1 MRVVQI
7 IKDSERKIA
16 IVQGS
21 KLILL
26 KDYKSLYDLAKAA
39 DHENKLITDV
49 AYNNRSVDYLDY
61 NKIYAKQSLWSILPA
76 FDHPYDTAHCLI
88 TGTGLTHLSS
98 AMGRDTMHRDS
109 QHSKISTPETD
120 TLKMYRMG
128 VEGGKPK
135 SGTIG
140 TSPEWFYKGS
150 GAIVRASGDGLEI
163 PSYAQS
169 SGEEAELTGLYI
181 IGKKGLPRRI
191 GFAAGNEFSDHKLEK
206 SNYLY
211 LGHSK
216 LRQCSI
222 GPEAI
227 IGINLKNKIT
237 GLVTIKRDHKLI
249 YKNNVQ
255 TGTCNMCHSLRN
267 IEFHHFKYDQNRIIG
282 DAHIHFLGAAGLS
295 YSSGVR
301 LVANDIV
308 TIRWSGFGKPLINKL
323 VLTRKRKEC
332 YTFNAL

>member
-7 IKDSERKIA
+7 TKGSERRIA
-16 IVQGS
+16 IVHGS

-39 DHENKLITDV
+39 DHQNKLITDL
-49 AYNNRSVDYLDY
+49 AYNNKSAEYLDY
-61 NKIYAKQSLWSILPA
+61 NKIYAKQSLWTILPA
-76 FDHPYDTAHCLI
+76 FDHPYDSAHCLI

-98 AMGRDTMHRDS
+98 AMGRDTMHRANPPS
-109 QHSKISTPETD
+109 QILAPESD
-120 TLKMYRMG
+120 TLKMYRIG
-128 VEGGKPK
+128 VEGGRPK
-135 SGTIG
+135 SGKIG

-150 GAIVRASGDGLEI
+150 GAILRACGNGLEI

-169 SGEEAELTGLYI
+169 SGEEAELTSLYI
-181 IGKKGLPRRI
+181 IGNKGIPRRI

-227 IGINLKNKIT
+227 IGISIKNKIS
-237 GLVTIKRDHKLI
+237 GLVTIKRQNKII
-249 YKNNVQ
+249 YKNNVH
-255 TGTCNMCHSLRN
+255 TGVSNMCHSLSN

-295 YSSGVR
+295 YSSGLR
-301 LVANDIV
+301 LLANDIV
-308 TIRWSGFGKPLINKL
+308 TIRWAGFGKPLVNKL
-323 VLTRKRKEC
+323 VLSPKRKK
-332 YTFNAL
+332 YYASNAL